1 MVKLVLVKH
10 APPEI
15 IPSMASP
22 RWVLSEDGRGRCDWL
37 AAQLADLGVIQL
49 YASLEP
55 KALETAALVGVRLG
69 LEVRPR
75 RDLHENDRTGLGFG
89 PLDQLRAR
97 IPRFLEEPATLVMGR
112 ETAEAAGRRFETAV
126 RALLVEAGDPTIAVI
141 THGTVLTTLVARY
154 NPIEPFAFWD
164 SLTVPSCVS
173 LDAATFRLDGPVRAF
188 CGPEVLV

>member
-1 MVKLVLVKH
+1 VVKLVLVKH

-15 IPSMASP
+15 TPSVASP
-22 RWVLSEDGRGRCDWL
+22 RWVLSDEGRGRCDWL
-37 AAQLADLGVIQL
+37 ASQLADLGVTQL

-89 PLDQLRAR
+89 PLEELRAR
-97 IPRFLEEPATLVMGR
+97 IRRFFDEPATLVMGR
-112 ETAEAAGRRFETAV
+112 ETAEAAGRRFEAAV
-126 RALLVEAGDPTIAVI
+126 RALLAEAADRTTAVVA
-141 THGTVLTTLVARY
+141 HGTVLTTLVARY

-173 LDAATFRLDGPVRAF
+173 LDAATFRLDGPIRTFPA
-188 CGPEVLV
+188 